1 MWNKACNVWDA
12 QGLAPLRCRFSTMAR
27 AGGPGRAPGAP
38 RCCCCP
44 GCGAPGP
51 PCPSSKGTFPSHGS
65 AEKRP
70 RSRFLFCFWPFL
82 LRSLTGNAA
91 VVEDISHAY
100 VAFINNECVIWIIS
114 FWRGTWEFWL
124 TIRVSQL
131 LLEWEFW
138 LNQEICSPPRCSCP
152 WWFLYSVAHTPL
164 LCWFPWAVVHVNI

>member
-1 MWNKACNVWDA
+1 MFEMRRA
-12 QGLAPLRCRFSTMAR
+12 LLRCAAVSAPWPEPAAPAGLRERLAAAAAR
-27 AGGPGRAPGAP
+27 AG
-38 RCCCCP
+38 
-44 GCGAPGP
+44 GAPGP

-91 VVEDISHAY
+91 VVEDVSHAY

-124 TIRVSQL
+124 TIHVSQL